1 MIKRLYILFAI
12 MISIAVNAYPQGVT
26 ADSKKIS
33 PTLLQLLESRKQS
46 TVKKEQK
53 QFYKLVCNDLHE
65 LLSVYKEVGEVLIIK
80 NFNAAYNALV
90 LQISDKLLQKILS
103 LPSVIYADVYH
114 EPKEELEL
122 GNFDPSLN
130 RINFLHQ
137 KYPLNDGTGLHVS
150 IKENKWDTLD
160 IDFKGRYISSG
171 LSSSTVSGH
180 ASIMATLIA
189 GAGNTS
195 PQSLGVAP
203 GASLSSSSFANLF
216 PDPATLFT
224 SMNISVQNHSYGT
237 VVENFY
243 GAEARAYDQQLN
255 FLTSMMHVF
264 SVGNSGTSTPSTGAY
279 AGIAGMANLTGNF
292 KQAKNVITVGAT
304 DSFSHI
310 PAAISKGP
318 AYDGRLKPDLTAFAE
333 DGSSGAA
340 AIVSGASLALQHM
353 YRQQY
358 GSIPASALLR
368 AVLFN
373 SADDVGA
380 AGIDFNSGFGSLNAK
395 RAAENI
401 FNGRFFSG
409 NVTQANTQNFVVTI
423 PAGIQTAKFTLAWN
437 DPATALLASKALIND
452 LDITVVRLSDNFI
465 YQPWV
470 LNHFPHIDSLRQLP
484 KRKRDSLNNAEQVTI
499 DNPLPGNY
507 QIRVNGFSIPS
518 GNQDFYIAYQYD
530 STAYFEFTHPAKDDQ
545 LLANA
550 PNTIR
555 WQNTVH
561 GTGMLQYSTDNLTWN
576 TIDNAVNLA
585 NGYYVWQAPGIMSTA
600 KLRMI
605 TGLTSTTSDTF
616 VVSTPLVV
624 ETGFNCP
631 DDFMLWWNKA
641 GNTGSYQLFQLGS
654 KYLQQFTNVT
664 DTFVIYTKAAQPTL
678 HYAVRP
684 VLSNGIPAQRS
695 RTYNYTVQGVGCF
708 VRSFLAELVGDD
720 AELTLQ
726 LASSAGIQNIIL
738 EKLTANGFVQI
749 QQTGVNGLFYQFN
762 DNDLKT
768 GLHTYRIQIVRTNG
782 QTAYSDAATIYYFG
796 KQPYLVYPNPIPPDG
811 SLHVVA
817 SLINNGTITLYNMQG
832 QPVMKYKMLR
842 SDETIP
848 LAALPGGVYFY
859 TITEEGKTVQ
869 SGKLVVY

>member
-12 MISIAVNAYPQGVT
+12 MIGIAVNAYPQGIT
-26 ADSKKIS
+26 GNNKKIS
-33 PTLLQLLESRKQS
+33 PTLLQLLEEKKRAIA
-46 TVKKEQK
+46 KKEQI
-53 QFYKLVCNDLHE
+53 QFYKLVCNGLHE
-65 LLSVYKEVGEVLIIK
+65 IRSVYKEVGEPLVIK
-80 NFNAAYNALV
+80 NFNAEYNAVV
-90 LQISDKLLQKILS
+90 LQINDKLLQKILS

-171 LSSSTVSGH
+171 LSSNTVSGH

-203 GASLSSSSFANLF
+203 GANLSSSSFANLF

-224 SMNISVQNHSYGT
+224 TMNISVQNHSYGT

-243 GAEARAYDQQLN
+243 GAEAGAYDQQLN
-255 FLTSMMHVF
+255 FLTGMLHVF
-264 SVGNSGTSTPSTGAY
+264 SAGNSGTSTPPTGAY

-304 DSFSHI
+304 DSFARV
-310 PAAISKGP
+310 PAPISRGP

-340 AIVSGASLALQHM
+340 AIVSGAALALQHM

-368 AVLFN
+368 AVLCN
-373 SADDVGA
+373 SADDVGT

-395 RAAENI
+395 KAAENI

-409 NVTQANTQNFVVTI
+409 NVAQGNTQNFSITI
-423 PAGIQTAKFTLAWN
+423 PAGIQTAKITLAWN
-437 DPATALLASKALIND
+437 DPVNALLASKALIND
-452 LDITVVRLSDNFI
+452 LDITVVRLSDNFT

-499 DNPLPGNY
+499 ENPLPGNY

-518 GNQDFYIAYQYD
+518 GNQDFYIAWQYD
-530 STAYFEFTHPAKDDQ
+530 STAYFEFTHPAKGDQ

-555 WQNTVH
+555 WQNTVP
-561 GTGMLQYSTDNLTWN
+561 GNGMLQYTIDNSTWN

-585 NGYYVWQAPGIMSTA
+585 NGYYVWQSPGIMSTA

-605 TGLTSTTSDTF
+605 TGLTNTTSDTF
-616 VVSTPLVV
+616 VISTPLVV
-624 ETGFNCP
+624 ETGFNCAE
-631 DDFMLWWNKA
+631 DFMLWWNKA
-641 GNTGSYQLFQLGS
+641 ANTGSYQLFQLGP
-654 KYLQQFTNVT
+654 KYLQQLTNVT

-684 VLSNGIPAQRS
+684 VLSNGVPAQRS
-695 RTYNYTVQGVGCF
+695 RTYNYTVQGVGCYI
-708 VRSFLAELVGDD
+708 RSFLAELVDDD
-720 AELTLQ
+720 AELTLE
-726 LASSAGIQNIIL
+726 LASSSGIQLVIL
-738 EKLTANGFVQI
+738 EKLTPNGYVTI
-749 QQTGVNGLFYQFN
+749 QQATLASLINLFTDQN
-762 DNDLKT
+762 LKT
-768 GLHTYRIQIVRTNG
+768 GLHTYRIRILRTNG
-782 QTAYSDAATIYYFG
+782 QVTFSDPATVYYFG
-796 KQPYLVYPNPIPPDG
+796 KQPYLVYPNPVAPGG

-817 SLINNGTITLYNMQG
+817 SLINNGTITLYNMQA
-832 QPVMKYKMLR
+832 QQVMKYKMLR
-842 SDETIP
+842 SDETIS

-859 TITEEGKTVQ
+859 TIAEEGKIVQ
-869 SGKLVVY
+869 QGKLVVY